1 MLGFLTKLIT
11 PVTDLVSEYV
21 VDKDKANELV
31 FKISAMYEEGLK
43 SAREHDKA
51 SYGITI
57 VDAVRGLIR
66 PIITFGFGALFVVA
80 KFYPEKGII
89 LTDQDYL
96 MIGGVMTFWF
106 GGRFL
111 GRDIQK

>member
-1 MLGFLTKLIT
+1 MNFFGKLVEPLTKLASEFIT
-11 PVTDLVSEYV
+11 DS
-21 VDKDKANELV
+21 DKVNELV
-31 FKISAMYEEGLK
+31 FKASQLFEEGLK
-43 SAREHDKA
+43 SARDHDKA

-80 KFYPEKGII
+80 KFYPEKGIV
-89 LTDQDYL
+89 LNDQDYL

-111 GRDIQK
+111 GKDIQK